1 MPLSHRFRANAENE
15 RLKGQIKKLEE
26 DLRLRN
32 ERDLV
37 VIDDANVNQELVSLK
52 EKIIELGRSQKMV
65 LIKTKEIQ

>member
-1 MPLSHRFRANAENE
+1 M
-15 RLKGQIKKLEE
+15 KGQIKKLEE